1 MRWRN
6 ACLLPPILTADIL
19 CPDRPLLTDYSAFL
33 ASFIGLPVSHVWRG
47 YGSALFV
54 ELGDLTPTRV
64 RRDGSPGNPEG
75 EMSLMIE
82 WSWRIERP
90 RSILCG
96 SFSEETKWPGAFAKL
111 VGSTVE
117 NVTIFGRLPEVSL
130 AFSNGLHLSSFMT
143 ADGQPQWVLFDRRKP
158 TTSWLAVERGA
169 VTYGVEERPR
179 RDLSPQS
186 E

>member
-1 MRWRN
+1 
-6 ACLLPPILTADIL
+6 
-19 CPDRPLLTDYSAFL
+19 LTDFSAFL
-33 ASFIGLPVSHVWRG
+33 ASVVGLPVSHVWRG

-54 ELGDLTPTRV
+54 ELGELTPSRV

-96 SFSEETKWPGAFAKL
+96 SFSDETKWPGAFAKL
-111 VGSTVE
+111 VGTTVE

-130 AFSNGLHLSSFMT
+130 ALSNGLHVSSFMT
-143 ADGQPQWVLFDRRKP
+143 AEGQPQWVLFDRRAP

-169 VTYGVEERPR
+169 VTYGMEERPR
-179 RDLSPQS
+179 RNLSPQP

>member
-1 MRWRN
+1 MPGIQRSE
-6 ACLLPPILTADIL
+6 
-19 CPDRPLLTDYSAFL
+19 RPRLTDHSAFL

-54 ELGDLTPTRV
+54 ELGELTPTRV

-96 SFSEETKWPGAFAKL
+96 SFSEETTWPRAFAKL
-111 VGSTVE
+111 VGSTVK

-158 TTSWLAVERGA
+158 TTSWLAVERG
-169 VTYGVEERPR
+169 VVSYGIAEMPRHTPAPQPGRP
-179 RDLSPQS
+179 L
-186 E
+186 